1 MNILKNKKNVFSAN
15 TSEINILVYTES
27 FLKENEAIEFLKKA
41 DELTGINIYFMPLIS
56 DEIELSFETGKY
68 SYCKEGVITSVIM
81 NFKDCGSVVSM
92 HRGVPNDIEDIE
104 IYRLAENSII
114 NGQLVSDLFDY
125 VVVKEKLVNKDSC
138 NIPVIR
144 LEECRDILRL
154 FLVQRKQFQISEH
167 TSTDETGY
175 YIYKHKQL
183 FSEFQ
188 NYWSAVC
195 KSKALDDWA
204 DALDNR
210 LELMTIC
217 FDQCKIEAYKSQNNT
232 TVMYLK
238 YHLLHLLSLITGT
251 FDNLAWII
259 NNQYDLKL
267 HRMKIDL
274 RGKDFKEAVENR
286 SPEIHEIL
294 TDEEIVAIIDAI
306 RELRDRIVHRD
317 FIKAIHGGKAHSSYE
332 TSYFYVDKIAFDLL
346 RNAGLPDETVE
357 CLTSKAAFIDMIAFI
372 NFLESCTVSLVNRL
386 LKVIAREIYNAN
398 DTYEIWKLLGFA
410 VEPYVL

>member
-1 MNILKNKKNVFSAN
+1 MNILKNKKNVFSDN
-15 TSEINILVYTES
+15 RSEINILVYTEG

-41 DELTGINIYFMPLIS
+41 DELTGIN
-56 DEIELSFETGKY
+56 
-68 SYCKEGVITSVIM
+68 
-81 NFKDCGSVVSM
+81 
-92 HRGVPNDIEDIE
+92 
-104 IYRLAENSII
+104 
-114 NGQLVSDLFDY
+114 
-125 VVVKEKLVNKDSC
+125 
-138 NIPVIR
+138 
-144 LEECRDILRL
+144 
-154 FLVQRKQFQISEH
+154 
-167 TSTDETGY
+167 
-175 YIYKHKQL
+175 IYKHKQL

-238 YHLLHLLSLITGT
+238 YHLSHLLLLITGT

-286 SPEIHEIL
+286 SPMIHEIL
-294 TDEEIVAIIDAI
+294 TDEEIVAVIDAI

-317 FIKAIHGGKAHSSYE
+317 FIKAIRGGRVYSNYE
-332 TSYFYVDKIAFDLL
+332 TSYFYIDTRAFDLL
-346 RNAGLPDETVE
+346 RNAGLPDGAIE
-357 CLTSKAAFIDMIAFI
+357 CLITNAAFIDMIAFI

>member
-1 MNILKNKKNVFSAN
+1 MKNKKNVFSDN
-15 TSEINILVYTES
+15 RYEINILVYTES

-41 DELTGINIYFMPLIS
+41 GELTGINIYFMPLIS

-68 SYCKEGVITSVIM
+68 RYCKEGVITSVIM

-104 IYRLAENSII
+104 IYRLAEKSII

-125 VVVKEKLVNKDSC
+125 VVVKENLANKDSC

-195 KSKALDDWA
+195 KNKALDDWA

-238 YHLLHLLSLITGT
+238 YHLSHLLLLITGT

-259 NNQYDLKL
+259 NNQYELKL

-274 RGKDFKEAVENR
+274 RGKDFKEAIKDR
-286 SPEIHEIL
+286 SLVIHEVL
-294 TDEEIVAIIDAI
+294 TDEETMAVIDAI

-317 FIKAIHGGKAHSSYE
+317 FIKAIRGGKSNSNCE
-332 TSYFYVDKIAFDLL
+332 TSYFYIDKMAFGLL
-346 RNAGLPDETVE
+346 RDAGLPDEAVE
-357 CLTSKAAFIDMIAFI
+357 CLISEAAFIEMNAFI
-372 NFLESCTVSLVNRL
+372 NFLETCTVSLVNRL
-386 LKVIAREIYNAN
+386 LKVIAYEIYNAN